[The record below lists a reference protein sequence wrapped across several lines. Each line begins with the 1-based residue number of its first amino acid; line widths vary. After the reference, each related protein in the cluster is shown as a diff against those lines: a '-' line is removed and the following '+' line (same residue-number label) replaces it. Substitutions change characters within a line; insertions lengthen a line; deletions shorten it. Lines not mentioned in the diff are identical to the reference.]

1 MGRNLGGFAAA
12 FALSLALAS
21 PIAEAQKSGGV
32 MIMSHFDSPASMSMH
47 EEATGAV
54 NRPMMG
60 VFNNLVM
67 YRQDVAQNSMAS
79 IVPDLATGWSWN
91 EEGTALTLP
100 LRRGVRWHDG
110 KPFTAK
116 DVKCTWDLLT
126 GRSAEKLRLNP
137 RKTWY
142 SNLEE
147 VTTNGDYEV
156 TFRLKRPQPSFLA
169 LLASGWSP
177 VYPCRGGAPQGRRLF

>member
-1 MGRNLGGFAAA
+1 MEIILMIGRPRSCLAASALLAALLVAAAA
-12 FALSLALAS
+12 FA
-21 PIAEAQKSGGV
+21 QKPGGIL
-32 MIMSHFDSPASMSMH
+32 IMSHFDSPASMSMH

-67 YRQDVAQNSMAS
+67 YRQDVAQNSLGS

-91 EEGTALTLP
+91 EEGTELTLP
-100 LRRGVRWHDG
+100 LHRGVRWHDG

-126 GRSAEKLRLNP
+126 GKSAEKLRLNP
-137 RKTWY
+137 RKSWY
-142 SNLEE
+142 RNLEE
-147 VTTNGDYEV
+147 VTANGDYEV
-156 TFRLKRPQPSFLA
+156 TFRLKRPQPSFL
-169 LLASGWSP
+169 
-177 VYPCRGGAPQGRRLF
+177 